1 MKNALAAD
9 ALEHRQ
15 LPRPLLDVVPDDAH
29 VAVGRPHLEVPM
41 IGREPLVDDIV
52 DVEGTVIELE
62 APRRLLAAIAGVAF
76 DGDVEW
82 LH

>member
-1 MKNALAAD
+1 M
-9 ALEHRQ
+9 
-15 LPRPLLDVVPDDAH
+15 V
-29 VAVGRPHLEVPM
+29 
-41 IGREPLVDDIV
+41 GREPLVDDVV